1 MALQSRAGMHSHGRQ
16 PHCSTHLAR
25 ATLIRQPPL
34 KSFSFFLCM
43 AGVNPKPWR
52 IREARA
58 SALSASSS
66 SRRSYNSKSFSHSAE
81 REPASQH
88 LCLQGLSAAQLGN
101 LTVPLLYLCL
111 APSIPKSETLL
122 KMPHGITPP
131 KKCQPHPL
139 VQGSWAKQVPQQ

>member
-1 MALQSRAGMHSHGRQ
+1 MQETQSLSASLCACGSAESGAGRHSSRKQ
-16 PHCSTHLAR
+16 QQYTTHLAR

-81 REPASQH
+81 REPACQH
-88 LCLQGLSAAQLGN
+88 FYQYRALSCTSVQLGK
-101 LTVPLLYLCL
+101 LTVHLLCHYP
-111 APSIPKSETLL
+111 APSIPKPETIL
-122 KMPHGITPP
+122 KKLHGMISP
-131 KKCQPHPL
+131 K
-139 VQGSWAKQVPQQ
+139 